1 MPVRYARDGVAGEE
15 GTGLGLATVH
25 GIVKQSGGHIG
36 VQSEPG
42 QGTTFKIY
50 LRPAASSEEEAPPA
64 PAVTDLSRGSE
75 TVLLVE
81 DEASVREL
89 GSRPSTGSSSR
100 AAATLELSQAH
111 GAPIH
116 LLVTDMVMPE
126 MGGREL
132 KPFTIE
138 GLSRKVREVLDRI
151 NPAPPPG
158 RPPRG

>member
-1 MPVRYARDGVAGEE
+1 MESHGSCRYGTPVTASPEKRARAW
-15 GTGLGLATVH
+15 
-25 GIVKQSGGHIG
+25 
-36 VQSEPG
+36 
-42 QGTTFKIY
+42 
-50 LRPAASSEEEAPPA
+50 
-64 PAVTDLSRGSE
+64 
-75 TVLLVE
+75 
-81 DEASVREL
+81 

-151 NPAPPPG
+151 NPAPPPV